1 MAINLSDNILAK
13 TTAPGDAKYGP
24 YTGADLAAAKSAAT
38 TYLQASY
45 RYEGLTVGLIV
56 GSSNIVEYWF
66 QGGVTDSD
74 LVLKSQGGGS
84 DLEVASDGTT
94 IEATTDKIDFVS
106 GIKATAVAGTDGVT
120 IDTTF
125 NSVVD
130 DDLEVGTAVG
140 GVASGTKAS
149 ALKDLNM
156 VSLMETILFP
166 TQLPT
171 YTPPTSALSLS
182 GFATSQEIGSQ
193 IAPSSSLTGVK
204 NDAGAISNVTI
215 EANLNSAGYS
225 NLATGAGTA
234 TTPADVGNLFGFTN
248 PNDPNAGRTLAFTQ
262 DNYTVPAPSSG
273 TRSVFQ
279 YRAKVTV
286 GEGDAKKDNKGVF
299 DSRSAGTGVNSPQ
312 SARTLTSSTSTRYGY
327 WPYYYGKSSSQQT
340 AAQVEALIEGGT
352 YISKE
357 VKNASGTL
365 SMSFGATGE
374 WVWFA
379 IPEGFPDKTKWF
391 VDATN
396 NGDIGNN
403 NTDLFAAGSVRS
415 VTSEDSYWTKNF
427 KIYVAQ
433 KVTTINTV
441 QIKES

>member
-24 YTGADLAAAKSAAT
+24 YTGSDLAAAKSAAT
-38 TYLQASY
+38 TYLQSSF

-56 GSSNIVEYWF
+56 GSNDIVEYWF
-66 QGGVTDSD
+66 KGGVADSN
-74 LVLKSQGGGS
+74 LILKQSGGG
-84 DLEVASDGTT
+84 DVEVANDGSTV
-94 IEATTDKIDFVS
+94 EATTDKIDFVS
-106 GIKATAVAGTDGVT
+106 GIKATAVSGTDGVT

-125 NSVVD
+125 NSSVD
-130 DDLEVGTAVG
+130 DDLEVGTTVG

-156 VSLMETILFP
+156 VTLMETILFP

-171 YTPPTSALSLS
+171 YTLPTSSLSLS
-182 GFATSQEIGSQ
+182 GFNTSQEIGST
-193 IAPSSSLTGVK
+193 ISPSSSLTGVK

-215 EANLNSAGYS
+215 EANLNGAGYS
-225 NLATGAGTA
+225 NLSTGAGTA
-234 TTPADVGNLFGFTN
+234 TTPANVPDQFGFTN
-248 PNDPNAGRTLAFTQ
+248 PNNPNAGRTLAFTQ
-262 DNYTVPAPSSG
+262 DSYQVPAPSSG

-286 GEGDAKKDNKGVF
+286 GAGSAKKDNKGT
-299 DSRSAGTGVNSPQ
+299 DDTRSAGTTVNSPQ
-312 SARTLTSSTSTRYGY
+312 SARTITSSVLTRYGY

-352 YISKE
+352 YVSKQ

-365 SMSFGATGE
+365 SMSFGASGE

-379 IPEGFPDKTKWF
+379 IPDGFANKTKWY

-396 NGDIGNN
+396 NGDIGSNS
-403 NTDLFAAGSVRS
+403 TDLFAAGAVRS
-415 VTSEDSYWTKNF
+415 IASEDGYWTKDY
-427 KIYVAQ
+427 KVYVAQ
-433 KVTTINTV
+433 KVTTIDSV

>member
-38 TYLQASY
+38 TYLQASF

-56 GSSNIVEYWF
+56 GSNDIVEYWF
-66 QGGVTDSD
+66 KGGVADAN
-74 LVLKSQGGGS
+74 LILKQSGGG
-84 DLEVASDGTT
+84 DIEVANDGSTV
-94 IEATTDKIDFVS
+94 EATTDKIDFVS
-106 GIKATAVAGTDGVT
+106 GIKATAVSGTDGVT

-125 NSVVD
+125 NSSVD
-130 DDLEVGTAVG
+130 DDLEVGTTVG

-156 VSLMETILFP
+156 VALMETILFP

-171 YTPPTSALSLS
+171 YTLPTSALSLS
-182 GFATSQEIGSQ
+182 GFATSQEIGSE
-193 IAPSSSLTGVK
+193 ISPSSSLTGVK

-234 TTPADVGNLFGFTN
+234 TTPANVPDQFGFTN
-248 PNDPNAGRTLAFTQ
+248 PNNPNAGRTLSFTQ
-262 DNYTVPAPSSG
+262 DSYQVPAPSSG

-286 GEGDAKKDNKGVF
+286 GAGSAKKDNKGT
-299 DSRSAGTGVNSPQ
+299 DDTRSAGTSVNSPQ
-312 SARTLTSSTSTRYGY
+312 SARTITSSVSTRYGY

-352 YISKE
+352 YVSKQ
-357 VKNASGTL
+357 VKNSSGTL
-365 SMSFGATGE
+365 SMSFGASGE

-379 IPEGFPDKTKWF
+379 IPDGFANKTKWY

-396 NGDIGNN
+396 NGDIGSNS
-403 NTDLFAAGSVRS
+403 TDLFAAGSVRS
-415 VTSEDSYWTKNF
+415 ITSEDGYWTKDY
-427 KIYVAQ
+427 KVYVAQ
-433 KVTTINTV
+433 KVTTIDAV

>member
-24 YTGADLAAAKSAAT
+24 YSGADLAAAKSAAT

-56 GSSNIVEYWF
+56 GSANIVEYWF
-66 QGGVTDSD
+66 QGGVADSN
-74 LVLKSQGGGS
+74 LVLKSQGGGDIAVKS
-84 DLEVASDGTT
+84 GGSSVETAADEF
-94 IEATTDKIDFVS
+94 DFVS
-106 GIKATAVAGTDGVT
+106 GIKATAGSGNAVT

-125 NSVVD
+125 NSAVS
-130 DDLEVGTAVG
+130 DDLEVGTTVG

-156 VSLMETILFP
+156 VALMETILFP
-166 TQLPT
+166 TQNPT
-171 YTPPTSALSLS
+171 YTLPTSALSLS
-182 GFATSQEIGSQ
+182 GFSTNSEIGSE
-193 IAPSSSLTGVK
+193 ISPASSLTGVK

-225 NLATGAGTA
+225 NLSTGAGTA
-234 TTPADVGNLFGFTN
+234 TTPANVADQFGFTN
-248 PNDPNAGRTLAFTQ
+248 PNNPNAGRTLAFTQ
-262 DNYTVPAPSSG
+262 SSYQIPAPSSG

-286 GEGDAKKDNKGVF
+286 GAGLAKKDNKGV
-299 DSRSAGTGVNSPQ
+299 DDARSAGTGVNSPQ
-312 SARTLTSSTSTRYGY
+312 SARTITSSVSTRYGY

-340 AAQVEALIEGGT
+340 AAQVEALIEGGNYT
-352 YISKE
+352 SKQ
-357 VKNASGTL
+357 VKNSSGTL
-365 SMSFGATGE
+365 SMSFGASGE

-379 IPEGFPDKTKWF
+379 IPDGFANKTKWY

-396 NGDIGNN
+396 NGDIGSNS
-403 NTDLFAAGSVRS
+403 TDLFAAGSVRS
-415 VTSEDSYWTKNF
+415 IASEDGYWTKDY
-427 KIYVAQ
+427 KVYVAQ
-433 KVTTINTV
+433 KVTTIDDV

>member
-24 YTGADLAAAKSAAT
+24 YTGSDLAAAKSAAT
-38 TYLQASY
+38 TYLQASF

-56 GSSNIVEYWF
+56 GSNDIVEYWF
-66 QGGVTDSD
+66 KGGVADSN
-74 LVLKSQGGGS
+74 LILKQSGGG
-84 DLEVASDGTT
+84 DVEVANDGTT
-94 IEATTDKIDFVS
+94 VEATTDKMDFVS
-106 GIKATAVAGTDGVT
+106 GIKATAVSGTDGVT

-130 DDLEVGTAVG
+130 DDLEVGTTVG

-156 VSLMETILFP
+156 VTLMETILFP

-171 YTPPTSALSLS
+171 YTLPTSALSLS
-182 GFATSQEIGSQ
+182 GFATSQEIGST
-193 IAPSSSLTGVK
+193 ISPSSSLTGVK

-234 TTPADVGNLFGFTN
+234 TTPANVPNQFGFTN
-248 PNDPNAGRTLAFTQ
+248 PNNPNAGRTLAVTQ
-262 DNYTVPAPSSG
+262 DSYQVPAPSSG

-286 GEGDAKKDNKGVF
+286 GAGQAKKDNKGT
-299 DSRSAGTGVNSPQ
+299 DDTRSAGTSVNSPQ
-312 SARTLTSSTSTRYGY
+312 SARTITSSVSTRYGY

-352 YISKE
+352 YVSKQ
-357 VKNASGTL
+357 VKNAAGTL
-365 SMSFGATGE
+365 SMSFGASGE

-379 IPEGFPDKTKWF
+379 IPEGFADKTKWY

-396 NGDIGNN
+396 NGNIGSN

-415 VTSEDSYWTKNF
+415 IASEDGYWTKNF
-427 KIYVAQ
+427 KVYVAQ
-433 KVTTINTV
+433 KVTTIDDV